1 MRAAV
6 LIPSAILVGIGSLWI
21 GQGLGFVHGSFMT
34 GSTFWAVAGVVMVLA
49 GIGILVL
56 AARRG
61 STP

>member
-6 LIPSAILVGIGSLWI
+6 LIPSAILVGIGILWI
-21 GQGLGFVHGSFMT
+21 GQGLGLVHGSFMT
-34 GSTFWAVAGVVMVLA
+34 GSTFWTIAGAVMVLA